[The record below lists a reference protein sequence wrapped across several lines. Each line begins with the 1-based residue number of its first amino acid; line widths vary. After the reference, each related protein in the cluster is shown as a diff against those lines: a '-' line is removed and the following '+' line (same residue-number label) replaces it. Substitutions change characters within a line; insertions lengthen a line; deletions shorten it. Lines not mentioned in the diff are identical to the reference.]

1 MSILGIS
8 ITKHNRELNMDD
20 ITELNSIN
28 IGVKCYSDRYLLY
41 YLPNPSPL
49 KDDRKTLLHLK
60 GLLTRV
66 RADHIYNNYNND
78 FGYHKNKVIIKVKN

>member
-8 ITKHNRELNMDD
+8 ITKHNRELTMEDV
-20 ITELNSIN
+20 TELNGIN

-66 RADHIYNNYNND
+66 SSPFKCNNVFLSSFNGEG
-78 FGYHKNKVIIKVKN
+78 FGK